1 MSRMS
6 VFNSPFLLGFEQFE
20 RTIDRISKLSTETYP
35 PYNIEQISSNL
46 LRITIAVAGF
56 EKEDLEINL
65 EGNQLQ
71 IKGFKK
77 DENDERI
84 FLHRGIATR
93 QFQRNFV
100 LAEGIEVE
108 GASMENGLLS
118 VDLSQPINSE
128 ESKKID
134 HASAVKKFDFLEK
147 IFPNKVSLL
156 HGKIDINDKER
167 ILTKFLNNEF
177 KILVSTTVIEVGI
190 DFPNANVIIIENSNK
205 FGLSQLHQLRE
216 PRFSGSGL
224 RSVGE
229 GYPRGLRLQGDLCG
243 ERANVEVRRFVNF
256 ANLLLEGRAR
266 LLHLDWHVGMLA
278 S

>member
-56 EKEDLEINL
+56 EKTDLEINL

-77 DENDERI
+77 EENDERI

-118 VDLSQPINSE
+118 VALSQPINSE
-128 ESKKID
+128 ESKKIEIKD
-134 HASAVKKFDFLEK
+134 SSK
-147 IFPNKVSLL
+147 
-156 HGKIDINDKER
+156 
-167 ILTKFLNNEF
+167 
-177 KILVSTTVIEVGI
+177 
-190 DFPNANVIIIENSNK
+190 
-205 FGLSQLHQLRE
+205 
-216 PRFSGSGL
+216 
-224 RSVGE
+224 
-229 GYPRGLRLQGDLCG
+229 
-243 ERANVEVRRFVNF
+243 
-256 ANLLLEGRAR
+256 
-266 LLHLDWHVGMLA
+266 
-278 S
+278 

>member
-56 EKEDLEINL
+56 EKADLEINL

-77 DENDERI
+77 EENDERI

-118 VDLSQPINSE
+118 VDLSQPINTE
-128 ESKKID
+128 ESKKIEIKD
-134 HASAVKKFDFLEK
+134 SSK
-147 IFPNKVSLL
+147 S
-156 HGKIDINDKER
+156 
-167 ILTKFLNNEF
+167 NNE
-177 KILVSTTVIEVGI
+177 KLISL
-190 DFPNANVIIIENSNK
+190 ENGKSN
-205 FGLSQLHQLRE
+205 R
-216 PRFSGSGL
+216 
-224 RSVGE
+224 
-229 GYPRGLRLQGDLCG
+229 
-243 ERANVEVRRFVNF
+243 
-256 ANLLLEGRAR
+256 
-266 LLHLDWHVGMLA
+266 
-278 S
+278 

>member
-46 LRITIAVAGF
+46 LRITVAVAGF
-56 EKEDLEINL
+56 EKTDLEINL

-77 DENDERI
+77 EENDERI

-128 ESKKID
+128 ESKKIEIKD
-134 HASAVKKFDFLEK
+134 SPK
-147 IFPNKVSLL
+147 S
-156 HGKIDINDKER
+156 
-167 ILTKFLNNEF
+167 NNE
-177 KILVSTTVIEVGI
+177 KLISL
-190 DFPNANVIIIENSNK
+190 ENGKSN
-205 FGLSQLHQLRE
+205 R
-216 PRFSGSGL
+216 
-224 RSVGE
+224 
-229 GYPRGLRLQGDLCG
+229 
-243 ERANVEVRRFVNF
+243 
-256 ANLLLEGRAR
+256 
-266 LLHLDWHVGMLA
+266 
-278 S
+278 

>member
-6 VFNSPFLLGFEQFE
+6 VFTSPFLLGFEQFE

-46 LRITIAVAGF
+46 LRITVAVAGF
-56 EKEDLEINL
+56 EKTDLEINL

-77 DENDERI
+77 EENDERI

-118 VDLSQPINSE
+118 VDLSHPINSE
-128 ESKKID
+128 ESKKIEIKD
-134 HASAVKKFDFLEK
+134 SSK
-147 IFPNKVSLL
+147 S
-156 HGKIDINDKER
+156 
-167 ILTKFLNNEF
+167 NNE
-177 KILVSTTVIEVGI
+177 KLISL
-190 DFPNANVIIIENSNK
+190 ENGKSN
-205 FGLSQLHQLRE
+205 RE
-216 PRFSGSGL
+216 R
-224 RSVGE
+224 
-229 GYPRGLRLQGDLCG
+229 
-243 ERANVEVRRFVNF
+243 
-256 ANLLLEGRAR
+256 
-266 LLHLDWHVGMLA
+266 
-278 S
+278 

>member
-1 MSRMS
+1 MNRMS

-35 PYNIEQISSNL
+35 PYNIEQLSSNL

-56 EKEDLEINL
+56 EKKDLEINL

-77 DENDERI
+77 EESDERI

-128 ESKKID
+128 ESKKIEIKD
-134 HASAVKKFDFLEK
+134 SSK
-147 IFPNKVSLL
+147 S
-156 HGKIDINDKER
+156 
-167 ILTKFLNNEF
+167 NNE
-177 KILVSTTVIEVGI
+177 KLISL
-190 DFPNANVIIIENSNK
+190 ENGKSN
-205 FGLSQLHQLRE
+205 R
-216 PRFSGSGL
+216 
-224 RSVGE
+224 
-229 GYPRGLRLQGDLCG
+229 
-243 ERANVEVRRFVNF
+243 
-256 ANLLLEGRAR
+256 
-266 LLHLDWHVGMLA
+266 
-278 S
+278 

>member
-71 IKGFKK
+71 IRGFKK
-77 DENDERI
+77 EENDERI

-128 ESKKID
+128 ESKKIEIKD
-134 HASAVKKFDFLEK
+134 SSK
-147 IFPNKVSLL
+147 S
-156 HGKIDINDKER
+156 
-167 ILTKFLNNEF
+167 NNE
-177 KILVSTTVIEVGI
+177 KLISL
-190 DFPNANVIIIENSNK
+190 ENGKSNR
-205 FGLSQLHQLRE
+205 QR
-216 PRFSGSGL
+216 
-224 RSVGE
+224 
-229 GYPRGLRLQGDLCG
+229 
-243 ERANVEVRRFVNF
+243 
-256 ANLLLEGRAR
+256 
-266 LLHLDWHVGMLA
+266 
-278 S
+278 

>member
-77 DENDERI
+77 EDNDERI

-128 ESKKID
+128 ESKKIEIKD
-134 HASAVKKFDFLEK
+134 SSKS
-147 IFPNKVSLL
+147 N
-156 HGKIDINDKER
+156 NDKL
-167 ILTKFLNNEF
+167 ISL
-177 KILVSTTVIEVGI
+177 
-190 DFPNANVIIIENSNK
+190 ENGKSNR
-205 FGLSQLHQLRE
+205 QR
-216 PRFSGSGL
+216 
-224 RSVGE
+224 
-229 GYPRGLRLQGDLCG
+229 
-243 ERANVEVRRFVNF
+243 
-256 ANLLLEGRAR
+256 
-266 LLHLDWHVGMLA
+266 
-278 S
+278 

>member
-56 EKEDLEINL
+56 EKADLEINL

-77 DENDERI
+77 EENDERI

-128 ESKKID
+128 ESKKIEIKD
-134 HASAVKKFDFLEK
+134 SSKSSNEKLISLE
-147 IFPNKVSLL
+147 N
-156 HGKIDINDKER
+156 GK
-167 ILTKFLNNEF
+167 
-177 KILVSTTVIEVGI
+177 
-190 DFPNANVIIIENSNK
+190 SNR
-205 FGLSQLHQLRE
+205 QR
-216 PRFSGSGL
+216 
-224 RSVGE
+224 
-229 GYPRGLRLQGDLCG
+229 
-243 ERANVEVRRFVNF
+243 
-256 ANLLLEGRAR
+256 
-266 LLHLDWHVGMLA
+266 
-278 S
+278 

>member
-56 EKEDLEINL
+56 EKTDLEINL

-77 DENDERI
+77 EENDERI

-93 QFQRNFV
+93 QLQRNFV

-128 ESKKID
+128 ESKKIEIKD
-134 HASAVKKFDFLEK
+134 SSK
-147 IFPNKVSLL
+147 S
-156 HGKIDINDKER
+156 
-167 ILTKFLNNEF
+167 NNE
-177 KILVSTTVIEVGI
+177 KLISL
-190 DFPNANVIIIENSNK
+190 ENGKSN
-205 FGLSQLHQLRE
+205 R
-216 PRFSGSGL
+216 
-224 RSVGE
+224 
-229 GYPRGLRLQGDLCG
+229 
-243 ERANVEVRRFVNF
+243 
-256 ANLLLEGRAR
+256 
-266 LLHLDWHVGMLA
+266 
-278 S
+278 

>member
-56 EKEDLEINL
+56 EKTDLEINL

-77 DENDERI
+77 EENDERI

-128 ESKKID
+128 ESKKIEIKD
-134 HASAVKKFDFLEK
+134 S
-147 IFPNKVSLL
+147 S
-156 HGKIDINDKER
+156 R
-167 ILTKFLNNEF
+167 SNNE
-177 KILVSTTVIEVGI
+177 KLISL
-190 DFPNANVIIIENSNK
+190 ENGKSNR
-205 FGLSQLHQLRE
+205 QR
-216 PRFSGSGL
+216 
-224 RSVGE
+224 
-229 GYPRGLRLQGDLCG
+229 
-243 ERANVEVRRFVNF
+243 
-256 ANLLLEGRAR
+256 
-266 LLHLDWHVGMLA
+266 
-278 S
+278 

>member
-1 MSRMS
+1 MS

-20 RTIDRISKLSTETYP
+20 RTIDRISKLSTESYP

-56 EKEDLEINL
+56 EKADLEINL

-77 DENDERI
+77 EENDERI

-118 VDLSQPINSE
+118 VDLSQPINTE
-128 ESKKID
+128 ESKKIEIKD
-134 HASAVKKFDFLEK
+134 SSK
-147 IFPNKVSLL
+147 S
-156 HGKIDINDKER
+156 
-167 ILTKFLNNEF
+167 NNE
-177 KILVSTTVIEVGI
+177 KLISL
-190 DFPNANVIIIENSNK
+190 ENGKSNR
-205 FGLSQLHQLRE
+205 QR
-216 PRFSGSGL
+216 
-224 RSVGE
+224 
-229 GYPRGLRLQGDLCG
+229 
-243 ERANVEVRRFVNF
+243 
-256 ANLLLEGRAR
+256 
-266 LLHLDWHVGMLA
+266 
-278 S
+278 

>member
-56 EKEDLEINL
+56 EKTDLEINL

-77 DENDERI
+77 EENDERI

-128 ESKKID
+128 ESKKIEIKD
-134 HASAVKKFDFLEK
+134 SSK
-147 IFPNKVSLL
+147 S
-156 HGKIDINDKER
+156 
-167 ILTKFLNNEF
+167 NNE
-177 KILVSTTVIEVGI
+177 KLISL
-190 DFPNANVIIIENSNK
+190 ENGKSN
-205 FGLSQLHQLRE
+205 R
-216 PRFSGSGL
+216 
-224 RSVGE
+224 
-229 GYPRGLRLQGDLCG
+229 
-243 ERANVEVRRFVNF
+243 
-256 ANLLLEGRAR
+256 
-266 LLHLDWHVGMLA
+266 
-278 S
+278 